1 MATAT
6 EAPASTTA
14 EGPTQHTQNQDAPNV
29 YELMAR
35 VMRDVRNIGK
45 NGTNESQN
53 YRFRGV
59 DDAIGA
65 LAQPLRDHGVVM
77 TPEVLDFKTEV
88 RGRQNA
94 VLMRIAFHFHGPNG
108 DKVTAVTMGEGS
120 DFADKASNKAMSAA
134 LKYALI
140 HTFMIPVD
148 SKSLDDGDRDHPEGQ
163 RSPADVYME
172 RLRKPAVWNNPTALL
187 AMHAEAKA
195 DGLLQAT
202 VYAPGGEEMALG
214 DLIVARGRSLKA
226 EAAEREQRKA
236 AEAPAVAAQVAAE
249 TGSGT
254 VFVDPE
260 SFQPHPDG
268 QDFANQAALAESR
281 EAVES
286 LRTTAEAQDFG
297 NSGVVAPD
305 SGQPD
310 VLAAYLGRR
319 AAELASAEGE
329 DVVDGFVRRMRN
341 GWKELGPTRMALAE
355 AKQKGLLTTVIPFD
369 NDHLMIK
376 DVLAMRIKALEEQA
390 AQANA
395 GEGQAA

>member
-1 MATAT
+1 
-6 EAPASTTA
+6 
-14 EGPTQHTQNQDAPNV
+14 
-29 YELMAR
+29 
-35 VMRDVRNIGK
+35 
-45 NGTNESQN
+45 
-53 YRFRGV
+53 
-59 DDAIGA
+59 
-65 LAQPLRDHGVVM
+65 
-77 TPEVLDFKTEV
+77 
-88 RGRQNA
+88 
-94 VLMRIAFHFHGPNG
+94 
-108 DKVTAVTMGEGS
+108 
-120 DFADKASNKAMSAA
+120 
-134 LKYALI
+134 
-140 HTFMIPVD
+140 
-148 SKSLDDGDRDHPEGQ
+148 
-163 RSPADVYME
+163 
-172 RLRKPAVWNNPTALL
+172 
-187 AMHAEAKA
+187 
-195 DGLLQAT
+195 
-202 VYAPGGEEMALG
+202 
-214 DLIVARGRSLKA
+214 
-226 EAAEREQRKA
+226 
-236 AEAPAVAAQVAAE
+236 
-249 TGSGT
+249 

>member
-1 MATAT
+1 
-6 EAPASTTA
+6 
-14 EGPTQHTQNQDAPNV
+14 
-29 YELMAR
+29 
-35 VMRDVRNIGK
+35 
-45 NGTNESQN
+45 
-53 YRFRGV
+53 V

-310 VLAAYLGRR
+310 VLAAYLERR